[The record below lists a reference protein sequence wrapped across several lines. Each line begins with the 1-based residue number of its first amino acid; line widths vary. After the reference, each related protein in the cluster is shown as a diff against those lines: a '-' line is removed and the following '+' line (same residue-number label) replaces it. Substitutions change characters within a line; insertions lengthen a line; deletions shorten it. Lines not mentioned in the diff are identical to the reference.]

1 MNLMNNTRNYLNNM
15 VKYAEGCDF
24 VERLSSFLVEGSTIK
39 SKLDKATE
47 WIPNI
52 AHKID
57 FNKNE
62 IEIALDERYISDL
75 VMVGD
80 KMRLTQT
87 VEGYEYIIDCTIIQI
102 RIEPE
107 RVIQLRVN
115 DISKTKNLRKD
126 ERFSVNYATTIQ
138 SFSEEGGVFGVVVD
152 ISVSGLAF
160 VCRNNFVPGEMV
172 RLSIMLPSST
182 FTIDAEIM
190 RVTDGTKGNEY
201 GVRFLRTDEE
211 AIRDIKKLI
220 EDIKEREDRLSHIVG
235 FKMF

>member
-1 MNLMNNTRNYLNNM
+1 MEDLR
-15 VKYAEGCDF
+15 
-24 VERLSSFLVEGSTIK
+24 SFLVEGSTVK
-39 SKLDKATE
+39 TKLEKATE

-52 AHKID
+52 AYKISYER
-57 FNKNE
+57 KE
-62 IEIALDERYISDL
+62 VEIALDDRYVSDL
-75 VMVGD
+75 VMAGD

-87 VEGYEYIIDCTIIQI
+87 VDGYEYILDCIIIQI
-102 RIEPE
+102 CIEP
-107 RVIQLRVN
+107 RRIIQLRVEN
-115 DISKTKNLRKD
+115 ITKTKNLRKD
-126 ERFSVNYATTIQ
+126 ERYSVNYATTIQ

-160 VCRNNFVPGEMV
+160 VCRNSFVPGEMV
-172 RLSIMLPSST
+172 RLSIMLPAST

-190 RVTDGTKGNEY
+190 RVTDGAKGNEY
-201 GVRFLRTDEE
+201 GVRFLRTDDE